1 MNCQL
6 RLSFETRESFADGA
20 EFGSVGPYEKC
31 VGHVD
36 FAIDPD
42 DPAYQSVVDI
52 AYAPRNAAGL
62 VEFSTD
68 LMILKPADLASGNRR
83 LLYDVNNRG
92 NTRVLRD
99 FNDAPE
105 TEANRSG
112 NNPSSLEDAGNGFL
126 MRQGYTIVWSGWQ
139 GDILPVHHRL
149 TMRLPVARD
158 HGRDITGTVR
168 AELLTEQTQMVC
180 LPLSGNDYTLSYAAA
195 SLDTTTATLTC
206 REHESDRR
214 EPIASDAWQ
223 FAEVDAS
230 GQVHPSPTHCY
241 LPQGFRPGWLYELI
255 YTAKNPPVMGL
266 GFIGVRDL
274 ISFFMHGEAD
284 DQGTPNPL
292 RGMEKAYAWGISQSG
307 RFLREFVYR
316 GCNADAQGRRVFDAV
331 SPHVSGAGR
340 VTLNYRFAHPGR
352 YPRQHADHLYA
363 SDQFPFAYAV
373 TTDSLTGK
381 TDGILKRPDTDPLV
395 MHTQASAEYWERR
408 GSLVHTDSA
417 GNDLPE
423 PDNARVY
430 LFASGPHVPPPN
442 SNPSEVRHVYEKS
455 RLKTTSLLRALLVAM
470 DAWATKGTPP
480 PPSQVPTHADASA
493 ATAEAVRQHF
503 PAIPEVVCPASHNP
517 LYVQDFGPEVEM
529 GIFDKEPPEED
540 KTREYTVLVP
550 QIDADGLEIPGLRT
564 PDIEVP
570 LATYTGWNLRP
581 PDSAGNDQAGIMGSE
596 FPLSRTEA
604 EREARND
611 PRASIAARYGS
622 KAHYVRQVEA
632 AAQTLVAQRLLLNED
647 ADRYVEVA
655 MGTDPI
661 D

>member
-1 MNCQL
+1 MNRQL
-6 RLSFETRESFADGA
+6 RLSFTTREPFADGA
-20 EFGSVGPYEKC
+20 AFGSVGSYEKC
-31 VGHVD
+31 VGRVD
-36 FAIDPD
+36 FAVDPE

-52 AYAPRNAAGL
+52 ACAPRNAEGL

-68 LMILKPADLASGNRR
+68 LMILKPADLAQGNRR

-105 TEANRSG
+105 TKANSGG

-139 GDILPVHHRL
+139 GDILPIQHRL
-149 TMRLPVARD
+149 TMRLPVAQAN
-158 HGRDITGTVR
+158 GSDITGTVR
-168 AELLTEQTQMVC
+168 AELMTELAQTVC
-180 LPLSGNDYTLSYAAA
+180 LPLSGNDYTMSYATA
-195 SLDTTTATLTC
+195 SLDTSAATLTC

-214 EPIASDAWQ
+214 QPIAPDAWQ

-230 GQVHPSPTHCY
+230 GQVRPSSTHCY
-241 LPQGFRPGWLYELI
+241 LPEGFKPGWLYELI
-255 YTAKNPPVMGL
+255 YTAKQPPVMGL

-274 ISFFMHGEAD
+274 VSFFMHDEAD
-284 DQGTPNPL
+284 DQGAPNPL
-292 RGMEKAYAWGISQSG
+292 YGIEKVYAWGISQSG

-316 GCNADAQGRRVFDAV
+316 GYNADAQGRRVFDAV

-352 YPRQHADHLYA
+352 YPRQHMDHLYA

-373 TTDSLTGK
+373 ITDPLTGK

-395 MHTQASAEYWERR
+395 IHTQASAEYWERR

-423 PDNARVY
+423 HDQARVY
-430 LFASGPHVPPPN
+430 LFTSGPHIPHPN
-442 SNPSEVRHVYEKS
+442 TTPSELRHAYDKS
-455 RLKTTSLLRALLVAM
+455 MLKTTSLLRALLVAM
-470 DAWATKGTPP
+470 DAWATEGAPP
-480 PPSQVPTHADASA
+480 PPSLIPKQADASA
-493 ATAEAVRQHF
+493 VTADVVQQRF
-503 PAIPEVVCPASHNP
+503 PAIPEVVFPASHNP

-529 GIFDKEPPEED
+529 GIFAKQPPEED

-550 QIDADGLEIPGLRT
+550 QIDADGLETPGLRT

-570 LATYTGWNLRP
+570 LCTYTGWNLRP

-596 FPLSRTEA
+596 FPLPRTEA
-604 EREARND
+604 ERETRND
-611 PRASIAARYGS
+611 PRVSIAARYGS
-622 KAHYVRQVEA
+622 KAHYVRQVA
-632 AAQTLVAQRLLLNED
+632 VAAQTLVAQRLLLDED
-647 ADRYVEVA
+647 ADRYVETA
-655 MGTDPI
+655 MGTDRI
-661 D
+661 N

>member
-1 MNCQL
+1 MNRQL
-6 RLSFETRESFADGA
+6 QLSFETREPFADGTA
-20 EFGSVGPYEKC
+20 FGSVGPYEKWI
-31 VGHVD
+31 GRVD
-36 FAIDPD
+36 FAVDPED
-42 DPAYQSVVDI
+42 AAYQSVVDL
-52 AYAPRNAAGL
+52 AYAPRNRMGL

-68 LMILKPADLASGNRR
+68 LMILKPADLAKGNRR

-99 FNDAPE
+99 FNDGPE
-105 TEANRSG
+105 TEANSSG

-126 MRQGYTIVWSGWQ
+126 MRQGYTLIWSGWQ
-139 GDILPVHHRL
+139 GDILPGGHRL
-149 TMRLPVARD
+149 TMRLPVARE
-158 HGRDITGTVR
+158 HGHDITGTVR
-168 AELLTEQTQMVC
+168 AELVTEQAQTVC

-195 SLDTTTATLTC
+195 ALDTASATLTC

-214 EPIASDAWQ
+214 QPIAPDAWQ
-223 FAEVDAS
+223 FAEVDAA

-255 YTAKNPPVMGL
+255 YTAKHPPVMGL
-266 GFIGVRDL
+266 GFVGVRDL
-274 ISFFMHGEAD
+274 ISFFMHDEVD
-284 DQGTPNPL
+284 SQSTPNPL

-316 GCNADAQGRRVFDAV
+316 GYNADAQRRRVFDAV

-373 TTDSLTGK
+373 ITDPLTGK

-395 MHTQASAEYWERR
+395 IHTQASAEYWERR
-408 GSLVHTDSA
+408 GSLVHTDSS
-417 GNDLPE
+417 GDDLPE
-423 PDNARVY
+423 HDKARVY
-430 LFASGPHVPPPN
+430 FFASGPHVPHPN
-442 SNPSEVRHVYEKS
+442 SKPGEVRHIYDKNM
-455 RLKTTSLLRALLVAM
+455 LKTTALLRALLVAM
-470 DAWATKGTPP
+470 DTWATAGTPP
-480 PPSQVPTHADASA
+480 PPSQVPKHADASA
-493 ATAEAVRQHF
+493 TLASAVQQMF
-503 PAIPEVVCPASHNP
+503 PAIPEVVFPASHNP
-517 LYVQDFGPEVEM
+517 LYVQDFGPEVEQ
-529 GIFDKEPPEED
+529 GIFTKQPPEED
-540 KTREYTVLVP
+540 RTREYTVLVP
-550 QIDADGLEIPGLRT
+550 QIDADGLETPGLRT

-581 PDSAGNDQAGIMGSE
+581 PDSAGSDQAGIMGSE
-596 FPLSRTEA
+596 FPLPRNEA

-622 KAHYVRQVEA
+622 KAHYVRQVA
-632 AAQTLVAQRLLLNED
+632 VAAQSLVAQRLLLDED
-647 ADRYVEVA
+647 ADRYVGAA
-655 MGTDPI
+655 MQTDRI